1 MVFGQSA
8 SNTALFVYQ
17 FVLPFAAKTAKP
29 LRLKQHVSNLVK
41 QEPGKHKGKQMEFKK
56 LYVKIWQ
63 QILEILRTDSA
74 VRAYVHYIPILQLI
88 RELDIYIDPES
99 LLESTMFFKIDQD
112 SEGITVSLECLENL
126 LACANELLQAWRE
139 TRGDAPSNAQ
149 SKPPEGSA

>member
-1 MVFGQSA
+1 MCLSMVFGQST

-17 FVLPFAAKTAKP
+17 FVLPFAAKTAKL

-88 RELDIYIDPES
+88 RELDIYIDPEVQAEVFGQSGS
-99 LLESTMFFKIDQD
+99 LSAYFLMTFF
-112 SEGITVSLECLENL
+112 NL
-126 LACANELLQAWRE
+126 RNEDVKKQIAEILKVKRQNDL
-139 TRGDAPSNAQ
+139 S
-149 SKPPEGSA
+149 PEEKN